1 MDPEAA
7 EVVAVREEPG
17 IGDQTARGD
26 VGIELGHPCPDA
38 LGIEDFIQDAYSE
51 FVTWTRRPSRPISTI

>member
-1 MDPEAA
+1 MDAMATRIVTPG
-7 EVVAVREEPG
+7 EVGV
-17 IGDQTARGD
+17 
-26 VGIELGHPCPDA
+26 ELGRPCPDA